1 MTHAFILGDLFA
13 GFSHLSSG
21 GSSLTLLAA
30 GEAIWTLVPALIAI
44 TLVAALMYTKAFLYI
59 CKPNEV
65 LIFTGRRRV
74 HNGRDLG
81 PLIITAH
88 GIKSQGPEGT
98 GGGQGRAWRVPVIER
113 VDRMDTTT
121 MSIDIVTHN
130 AYSKGNIPLTIHAIA
145 NVKLHENATLLR
157 NAIER
162 FLGRERNEIRIV
174 AQQTLEGALRE
185 VLAQMTPEDVNEDRL
200 SFANNLIRSVS
211 DDFDKL
217 GLQLDTLKIQNV
229 ADDTGYLDSLGR
241 PRIAEV
247 LRDAENAEN
256 QALQETTEAE
266 ATSKQRS
273 ETAKAKAETAVL
285 SKGNELTQV
294 RAKLGGEAGAVERE
308 AETAAKTARAEAE
321 KKLQE
326 VRAVLEGKRLQAEV
340 IIPAE
345 AERAAA
351 ALRAKG
357 AAAATVEDGKALVRV
372 LEATSQA
379 WVAMGSQAKEIY
391 VIQHL
396 EEIVE
401 TVVKQMRSIEVGE
414 VSILDP
420 GDGSGL
426 SAYAAAYPQAV
437 AGVLR
442 SLGDT
447 IGVDVPEVLAGK
459 VKANSLGLRRSV

>member
-1 MTHAFILGDLFA
+1 MAAFQTLDADRSGRLAVAVVVDL
-13 GFSHLSSG
+13 LR
-21 GSSLTLLAA
+21 LLAR
-30 GEAIWTLVPALIAI
+30 G
-44 TLVAALMYTKAFLYI
+44 
-59 CKPNEV
+59 
-65 LIFTGRRRV
+65 
-74 HNGRDLG
+74 
-81 PLIITAH
+81 
-88 GIKSQGPEGT
+88 
-98 GGGQGRAWRVPVIER
+98 
-113 VDRMDTTT
+113 
-121 MSIDIVTHN
+121 
-130 AYSKGNIPLTIHAIA
+130 
-145 NVKLHENATLLR
+145 
-157 NAIER
+157 
-162 FLGRERNEIRIV
+162 
-174 AQQTLEGALRE
+174 
-185 VLAQMTPEDVNEDRL
+185 
-200 SFANNLIRSVS
+200 
-211 DDFDKL
+211 
-217 GLQLDTLKIQNV
+217 
-229 ADDTGYLDSLGR
+229 
-241 PRIAEV
+241 
-247 LRDAENAEN
+247 RDAELLGTIIEDLTHQKKQQRQVPAATSKLQQTEDALLDAHAEN

-266 ATSKQRS
+266 AASKQRS
-273 ETAKAKAETAVL
+273 ETAKAKAESAVL

-340 IIPAE
+340 VIPAE

-379 WVAMGSQAKEIY
+379 WVAMGPQAKEIY

-437 AGVLR
+437 ASVLR